1 MEGIVR
7 IMALAVIVEGLVE
20 YGKSIGKAFTGNDC
34 KAAVIQLGAIVGGVL
49 VSVAAG
55 ADLFA
60 ALGIVFAWPWLGV
73 ALTGIVISRGAN
85 YVSDFVGRLHKGTES
100 A

>member
-1 MEGIVR
+1 MEGIVL
-7 IMALAVIVEGLVE
+7 IITLAVIVEGLVE
-20 YGKSIGKAFTGNDC
+20 YGKSIGKAFAGNDR
-34 KAAVIQLGAIVGGVL
+34 KAAATQLVAIAIGVL
-49 VSVAAG
+49 MCVAAG

-85 YVSDFVGRLHKGTES
+85 YVSDFVGRLHKGKES

>member
-7 IMALAVIVEGLVE
+7 IIALAIIVEGLVE
-20 YGKSIGKAFTGNDC
+20 YGKSIGKAFAGDDRKMAIT
-34 KAAVIQLGAIVGGVL
+34 QLGAVVGGVV

-60 ALGIVFAWPWLGV
+60 ALGIHFVWPWLGV

-85 YVSDFVGRLHKGTES
+85 YVSDFVGRLHKGKES